1 MRLQI
6 AGRVRVSG
14 DLGNKAMMSA
24 GDGAKLPER
33 KTEKGGYFV
42 NYLWGEY
49 RALKLGTWLVDA
61 GE

>member
-42 NYLWGEY
+42 NYFVG
-49 RALKLGTWLVDA
+49 RVQSTKTWDLA
-61 GE
+61 

>member
-42 NYLWGEY
+42 
-49 RALKLGTWLVDA
+49 KLFVGRVQSTKTWDLA
-61 GE
+61 

>member
-33 KTEKGGYFV
+33 KTEKGGAI
-42 NYLWGEY
+42 L
-49 RALKLGTWLVDA
+49 
-61 GE
+61 